1 MTDGQ
6 AQKQLFFACKYEI
19 AAIVRNN
26 EGLDGGPKITNG
38 IKHDFP
44 FSYRRGSRISG

>member
-6 AQKQLFFACKYEI
+6 AQKQLFFTCKYV
-19 AAIVRNN
+19 AAIARNN
-26 EGLDGGPKITNG
+26 EGLDGVPKITNG